1 MGGPQPP
8 VEGNAS
14 SATSPRTSSIARST
28 KPGHVSK
35 LIPADLAPGDYVLQ
49 WRWDCEESDQI
60 WASCADVTVV
70 A

>member
-1 MGGPQPP
+1 M
-8 VEGNAS
+8 
-14 SATSPRTSSIARST
+14 
-28 KPGHVSK
+28 
-35 LIPADLAPGDYVLQ
+35 IPADLAPGDYVLQ